1 MPKQQVSSIY
11 DQLDQN
17 IQADPTLLTKLH
29 NELSRMT
36 SAAYQQAMTSDEGYC
51 FKFTLPT
58 TAVFGLYTLLKLD
71 RLVVGKAF
79 QTDWKYPNHAVMYN
93 DPYYHILLL
102 ITYYGI
108 RHNNDQ
114 LINNALFLLLQKLW
128 NGRKY
133 AYIKY
138 CDKRVMNYLV
148 NHMVNKKHNVS
159 KFDSPLALMKDYFVP
174 TLMKKYR
181 PEIAKDVYRLRQLFM
196 QAWARIDQMFV
207 FNPVI
212 DIKTGK
218 KRAQGGLLPMYMKAK
233 EEGLYQSTPTIIK
246 GDSEE
251 DPDFDQYSTI
261 HNRDNIVTSTVDF
274 ITMNSK
280 SVYPKSFIDEV
291 NKTTKVSIKV
301 IEQMLVAL
309 HNHKNYDLIHDA
321 LTVILSRTKVVDKND
336 ICNKEFASNV
346 KKNIISSKNTEDIR
360 KLQKIL
366 NMIGSKIFTEAL
378 HLDLNNYG
386 KAQQMQ
392 ILNVVLYGLIYNLQR
407 HNCQNLIDVT

>member
-1 MPKQQVSSIY
+1 MAKQVSLLY
-11 DQLDQN
+11 DQLDKT
-17 IQADPTLLTKLH
+17 IQADSTLLTKLH
-29 NELSRMT
+29 GELSRMV
-36 SAAYQQAMTSDEGYC
+36 SASYQQAMGSEEGYC

-58 TAVFGLYTLLKLD
+58 TAVMGLFTLLKLD
-71 RLVVGKAF
+71 QPAVGRAF
-79 QTDWKYPNHAVMYN
+79 QADWKFPNNAIMYN
-93 DPYYHILLL
+93 DPYYQVLLL
-102 ITYYGI
+102 LVYLGI
-108 RHNNDQ
+108 RRNDDQ

-148 NHMVNKKHNVS
+148 NHMVNKKHLVA

-181 PEIAKDVYRLRQLFM
+181 PEIAKDVFRLRQLFM
-196 QAWARIDQMFV
+196 QSWGRIDQMFV

-212 DIKTGK
+212 DIKTGE

-233 EEGLYQSTPTIIK
+233 EEGLYQSTPVIMK

-251 DPDFDQYSTI
+251 DPNFDQYSTI
-261 HNRDNIVTSTVDF
+261 HNRDSIVTSTVDF

-280 SVYPKSFIDEV
+280 ASYPKSFVDEV
-291 NKTTKVSIKV
+291 NRNTKVSSKV

-309 HNHKNYDLIHDA
+309 HNHKNYDLIHDG
-321 LTVILSRTKVVDKND
+321 LTIVLSRTKVTDKND
-336 ICNKEFASNV
+336 ICNKEFMNNV
-346 KKNIISSKNTEDIR
+346 KRNIVSSKNTDEIR

-366 NMIGSKIFTEAL
+366 NTLTSKIFSET
-378 HLDLNNYG
+378 LNVNLETYG

-392 ILNVVLYGLIYNLQR
+392 IMNVILYGLIHNLQK
-407 HNCQNLIDVT
+407 HNCSGLVDIT

>member
-1 MPKQQVSSIY
+1 MSKQVLLIY
-11 DQLDQN
+11 DQLDKS

-29 NELSRMT
+29 GELSRMV
-36 SAAYQQAMTSDEGYC
+36 SASYQQSMASDEGFC

-58 TAVFGLYTLLKLD
+58 TSVMGLFGLLKLD
-71 RLVVGKAF
+71 QAAVGRAF
-79 QTDWKYPNHAVMYN
+79 QADWKFPNHAVMYN
-93 DPYYHILLL
+93 DPYYQILLL
-102 ITYYGI
+102 VTYYGI
-108 RHNNDQ
+108 RRNDDQ
-114 LINNALFLLLQKLW
+114 MINNALFLLLQKLW

-138 CDKRVMNYLV
+138 CDKRVMNYVV
-148 NHMVNKKHNVS
+148 NHMVNKKHNVA
-159 KFDSPLALMKDYFVP
+159 KFDTPLALMKDYFVP

-181 PEIAKDVYRLRQLFM
+181 PEIAKDAFRLRQLFM
-196 QAWARIDQMFV
+196 QSWARIDQMFV

-212 DIKTGK
+212 DIKTGE

-233 EEGLYQSTPTIIK
+233 EDGLFQSTPTIMK

-251 DPDFDQYSTI
+251 EPNFDQYSTI
-261 HNRDNIVTSTVDF
+261 HNRDSIVTSTVDF

-280 SVYPKSFIDEV
+280 ASYPKSFVDEV
-291 NKTTKVSIKV
+291 NKNTKVSSKV

-336 ICNKEFASNV
+336 ICNKEFMNNV
-346 KKNIISSKNTEDIR
+346 KRNIVSSKNTEEIR

-366 NMIGSKIFTEAL
+366 NVLAAKIFSETL
-378 HLDLNNYG
+378 NINLDNYG

-392 ILNVVLYGLIYNLQR
+392 IYNVVLYGLIHNLQK
-407 HNCQNLIDVT
+407 HNCQNLVDIS